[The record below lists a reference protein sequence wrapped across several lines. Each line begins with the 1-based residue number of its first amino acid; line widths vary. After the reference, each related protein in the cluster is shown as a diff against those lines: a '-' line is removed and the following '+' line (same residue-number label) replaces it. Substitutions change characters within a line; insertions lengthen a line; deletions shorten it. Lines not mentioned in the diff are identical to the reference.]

1 MKTKEIRGMD
11 KNMLNE
17 KIAEMKKELVKLN
30 AQVAIGTALKNPGQ
44 IKKIKKTIA
53 RILTIHDHKKSEKTK
68 KPEVRG
74 NHRFSVPPHKKN
86 LEADKKA

>member
-1 MKTKEIRGMD
+1 MD

-17 KIAEMKKELVKLN
+17 KIVEMKKELVKLN
-30 AQVAIGTALKNPGQ
+30 AQVVIGTALKNPGQ

-53 RILTIHDHKKSEKTK
+53 RILTIGDHKKSGKTK

-74 NHRFSVPPHKKN
+74 NQKFPVPPHKKS
-86 LEADKKA
+86 EADKKA

>member
-1 MKTKEIRGMD
+1 MD

-53 RILTIHDHKKSEKTK
+53 RILTIGDYKKSEAAKIPK
-68 KPEVRG
+68 KGISR
-74 NHRFSVPPHKKN
+74 SHKKN
-86 LEADKKA
+86 SEADKKA